1 MRNQYLS
8 RPDLKEYL
16 KQFQDITSEEKAELL
31 IPASASLTREST
43 CMNERQEAGLV
54 GRPIQNV

>member
-31 IPASASLTREST
+31 IPSSASLTREST